1 MLFGPQIRND
11 VLHLNFQTWIMLTLS
26 FVLICVVTTKLFH
39 LYQEY
44 SATRELLNQSVN
56 IEREQQERNQTTRL
70 ASLNHQILSEIRQ
83 LQ

>member
-1 MLFGPQIRND
+1 
-11 VLHLNFQTWIMLTLS
+11 MLTLS
-26 FVLICVVTTKLFH
+26 FVLICVVTTKLFQI
-39 LYQEY
+39 YQEY